1 MKTRHLLPP
10 ASLALA
16 LAFSLQPSALL
27 AQGSLTP
34 PGAPA
39 PTMKTLAQIEPRT
52 PVGSATTPGDTA
64 SAFTITQPGSYYLT
78 TNVIGVSGKNGIGIA
93 TDDVTLDL
101 NGFALL
107 GVTNSRRG
115 VAVMAPCTNIC
126 VRNGTIRGWGML
138 GMSMLS
144 GRGCSYRDLQFASNA
159 GGLEAGPGSLVNG
172 CIAVWNSDVGIS
184 VSVGSV
190 IAACTAWG
198 NTSHGMVG
206 HDSAVLMHDCCSA
219 ENGGDGFHGATSTS
233 FKRCFARENGSHGFR
248 ADTGSTFIECVA
260 SLNATNGILA
270 RARSY
275 VLNNDCANNG
285 KAGIAMEADAS
296 RVQGNTVT
304 GNTGAGI
311 AVSGTVNLIIQNSAR
326 GNTGGNFDIVSGNR
340 VGIIVVPTL
349 SGAIT
354 GNGPGA
360 GLGTTDPWANFA
372 F

>member
-1 MKTRHLLPP
+1 M
-10 ASLALA
+10 
-16 LAFSLQPSALL
+16 
-27 AQGSLTP
+27 
-34 PGAPA
+34 
-39 PTMKTLAQIEPRT
+39 
-52 PVGSATTPGDTA
+52 
-64 SAFTITQPGSYYLT
+64 
-78 TNVIGVSGKNGIGIA
+78 
-93 TDDVTLDL
+93 
-101 NGFALL
+101 
-107 GVTNSRRG
+107 
-115 VAVMAPCTNIC
+115 
-126 VRNGTIRGWGML
+126 
-138 GMSMLS
+138 
-144 GRGCSYRDLQFASNA
+144 
-159 GGLEAGPGSLVNG
+159 
-172 CIAVWNSDVGIS
+172 
-184 VSVGSV
+184 
-190 IAACTAWG
+190 
-198 NTSHGMVG
+198 
-206 HDSAVLMHDCCSA
+206 
-219 ENGGDGFHGATSTS
+219 
-233 FKRCFARENGSHGFR
+233 
-248 ADTGSTFIECVA
+248 ECVA